1 MMKLYFS
8 PGACSMASRI
18 GLAECGVPYEE
29 QPVLLAKAEHRT
41 EAYLKI
47 NPRGKVPA
55 LEVDGRILVE
65 NTAILTYLHL
75 SFPEKKLMPAAAFDL
90 THAISLMAWFSNTAH
105 PAYTHT
111 IRPERWVDGDECKA
125 SVKDK
130 GIKTFWDGLSE
141 IDSLLKG
148 KEWIMGSQFT
158 YVDGYAL
165 VFYGWGV
172 RAGLQLPQLTAYTQW
187 KDRMLARPKV
197 RKVLESE
204 GNVLV
209 KQ

>member
-8 PGACSMASRI
+8 PGACSMASHI
-18 GLAECGVPYEE
+18 GLEECGEPYTE
-29 QPVLLAKAEHRT
+29 QPTLLGKGEHRT

-55 LEVDGRILVE
+55 LEVDGQIIVE
-65 NTAILTYLHL
+65 NTAILTYLHRL
-75 SFPEKKLMPAAAFDL
+75 FPEKKLLPAAPL
-90 THAISLMAWFSNTAH
+90 EEVRAISLMAWFSNTVH

-125 SVKDK
+125 SVKEK
-130 GIKTFWDGLSE
+130 NTKTFWDGLSE
-141 IDSLLKG
+141 IDSLLNG
-148 KEWIMGSQFT
+148 KEWMMGSQFT

-165 VFYGWGV
+165 VFYGWGT
-172 RAGLQLPQLTAYTQW
+172 RAGMKMAELKDYTRW

>member
-8 PGACSMASRI
+8 PGACSMASHI
-18 GLAECGVPYEE
+18 ALEESGIPYEE
-29 QPVLLAKAEHRT
+29 KPTMLAKGEHRT
-41 EAYLKI
+41 EAYLRI

-55 LEVDGRILVE
+55 LDADGPILVE
-65 NTAILTYLHL
+65 NTAIITYLHRR
-75 SFPEKKLMPAAAFDL
+75 FPEKNLLPSEPLEEAR
-90 THAISLMAWFSNTAH
+90 AISIMAWFSNTVH
-105 PAYTHT
+105 PAYTHS

-130 GIKTFWDGLSE
+130 ALKTFWEGLSE
-141 IDSLLKG
+141 IDGMLAG
-148 KEWIMGSQFT
+148 KQWIMGSQYT
-158 YVDGYAL
+158 AVDGYAL

-172 RAGLQLPQLTAYTQW
+172 RASLQMAELKNYTAW